1 MGKEIEN
8 FVTYSLRYQLLLA
21 QHIASICNTKIYVF
35 DKNGYFDSKD
45 DTKVE
50 IIDGVRTVSKNSLR
64 AVLSVA
70 VKESFGSNEDLFLQY
85 VDKGVVQKD
94 DTGLYVVKQEVS
106 EEKQESP
113 NKDSEVSEE
122 KQESPN
128 KDSEVSEE
136 KQESP
141 NKDSEVSEIDLKD
154 ISDAV
159 ERVESII

>member
-50 IIDGVRTVSKNSLR
+50 VIDGVRTVSKNSLR